1 MVVPTAFEED
11 FGLEFRV
18 HKCFIGK
25 SANLTFERA
34 IMPRSKLENYEII
47 MQSLVGR
54 YLSVDTLAF
63 NCGMDCIAV
72 SKRIDF
78 LMKNGLIEE
87 KKCHSKTLYA
97 LTKRGQSIQKALAI
111 TKLLDTLKVTV
122 KVADEELTA
131 VPRSSEDVRETGQK

>member
-1 MVVPTAFEED
+1 MIGQPPFEGD

-18 HKCFIGK
+18 HKCFIKK
-25 SANLTFERA
+25 STNLTFEA

-63 NCGMDCIAV
+63 NCGMDCVAV
-72 SKRIDF
+72 SERIRF
-78 LMKNGLIEE
+78 LIKNGLVEE

-111 TKLLDTLKVTV
+111 TKLLDTLKVNV
-122 KVADEELTA
+122 RVADEELTA
-131 VPRSSEDVRETGQK
+131 VPRPSEDTKETGHK